1 MPTAE
6 AAAQAGKTSDQAG
19 RGREAAK
26 HDRSLIRWSLA
37 LRPEERLAVL
47 QDFVDTFWTPKHG

>member
-1 MPTAE
+1 MPTADATAK
-6 AAAQAGKTSDQAG
+6 AAKTSDQTLS
-19 RGREAAK
+19 EAAK
-26 HDRSLIRWSLA
+26 HDRSLIRWYLA